1 VTDYTPKPR
10 HWIISVLILLALAF
24 AGGSPAAANEKV
36 GICHATGSES
46 NPYVFIEVA
55 EQAALNAHIDRD
67 TGNLHGDRLG
77 NMDFY
82 ADDESACAATEPS
95 PPATET
101 PQETPDA
108 TPTDIPSAAPTPT
121 AEDSSTLGEIHVVV
135 TDVPDTAMA
144 SSQLTAGI
152 ALMVLGVI
160 VLSLGFLA
168 LVALTRRGR

>member
-1 VTDYTPKPR
+1 MTDYTPKAR

-24 AGGSPAAANEKV
+24 AGGSPTAANEKV

-82 ADDESACAATEPS
+82 ADDEADCPSTEPTPTATEV
-95 PPATET
+95 

-121 AEDSSTLGEIHVVV
+121 ADDSSTLGELPPAV
-135 TDVPDTAMA
+135 TEVPNTAMA
-144 SSQLTAGI
+144 SQVSTGI
-152 ALMVLGVI
+152 ALMILGTIMLVI
-160 VLSLGFLA
+160 GLLA
-168 LVALTRRGR
+168 LFTLARRGR